1 LSNTDSFIEEVSE
14 EVRRDKL
21 FGYIRRYGWIAVLLV
36 VVLVGGAA
44 YNEYSKAQ
52 ARAAA
57 QARGD
62 AIQAALG
69 VHDRGE
75 RAANLAQLTD
85 ADRAAPVV
93 AMLLSA
99 EAQASDDPVT
109 AAAALKSIAEDTSQP
124 ALYRD
129 LAALKHI
136 MLTASDTAPADR
148 IAALQS
154 LTAPG
159 GPFRILAEEQIAL
172 AEAESGDTD
181 AAIAR
186 LKSLIE
192 DTEASRGLRQRATQL
207 IVALGGDADPV

>member
-1 LSNTDSFIEEVSE
+1 MSDTDSFIEEVSE

-21 FGYIRRYGWIAVLLV
+21 FGYIRRYGWIAVVLV

-44 YNEYSKAQ
+44 YNEYSKAK

-62 AIQAALG
+62 AIQAALS

-75 RAANLAQLTD
+75 RAANLAQLTG

-99 EAQASDDPVT
+99 EAQASDDPDT
-109 AAAALKSIAEDTSQP
+109 AAAALKSIADDTTQP

-129 LAALKHI
+129 LAALKHVI
-136 MLTASDTAPADR
+136 LTASDTAPADR
-148 IAALQS
+148 IAALQP

-172 AEAESGDTD
+172 AEAESGDTK
-181 AAIAR
+181 AAIVR
-186 LKSLIE
+186 LKALIE

>member
-1 LSNTDSFIEEVSE
+1 MSDTDSFIEEVSE

-21 FGYIRRYGWIAVLLV
+21 YGYIRRYGWIAVVLV

-44 YNEYSKAQ
+44 YNEYAKAQ

-62 AIQAALG
+62 AILTALN
-69 VHDRGE
+69 VHERGE
-75 RAANLAQLTD
+75 RAANLARVEG
-85 ADRAAPVV
+85 ADLAAPVV

-99 EAQASDDPVT
+99 EAQASDDLAG
-109 AAAALKSIAEDTSQP
+109 AAAALKAIADDATQP

-136 MLTASDTAPADR
+136 ILTASATAPAER
-148 IAALQS
+148 IAALQP

-172 AEAESGDTD
+172 AEAESGDTE
-181 AAIAR
+181 AALTR
-186 LKSLIE
+186 LRALMQ

-207 IVALGGDADPV
+207 IVALGGDADPA

>member
-1 LSNTDSFIEEVSE
+1 MSNTDSFIEEVSE